1 MKSIHILILTTA
13 VTMFLIGC
21 NADNKVSKQS
31 LVNSDFIITN
41 EHPWENTMVAIAPGE
56 NSSALLGS
64 LVLSGG
70 QNAHKIYTRNIFYG
84 SAIAIV
90 DTSSNALAQNLPQ
103 PDSCEDGT
111 DNQIIKLKD
120 GSLLAMRNST
130 SWRAIQN
137 PPWWGSENNISGHKG
152 ARSAINMYRSV
163 NAGATWT
170 YYSTIDLAVPE
181 WRKYTVPRPMDC
193 NGNADVPP
201 SKQCKDS
208 LGNKLWWVGG
218 MDRTEM
224 YVCPFTGNI
233 YIITRIV
240 SDSGN
245 SAGYRDA
252 SLLFYS
258 KNNGKTWTLAKD
270 DLPDFESIV
279 MTSTPD
285 GRLFLFEEWGRQPTL
300 FYSLINQPG
309 LVISPPY
316 PVYFSSKDSVRFPDT
331 VSIDRLA
338 VGTAS
343 ISRASES
350 TDYYDAVNL
359 AYQAT
364 NSNNNQVY
372 KILWAQVKDDSS
384 APFIIPVTTIQAANP
399 AYYSVMHGAFIEP
412 DFINIPSSVR
422 SALDLFYWIE
432 APRRPD
438 SPSYAKA
445 CFVKGINYTNP
456 FFLSTKN
463 NAPRNF
469 VGPSP
474 IGDYMKGAFF
484 WYNNNYNY
492 AAQWAEADGIHCN
505 IISAKPDFQT
515 TNTAKYSKDV
525 IFKKPVPNAA
535 NIKVTPPKVK

>member
-1 MKSIHILILTTA
+1 MRFQNIMLVATILLTA
-13 VTMFLIGC
+13 C
-21 NADNKVSKQS
+21 NATNKVSKQS
-31 LVNSDFIITN
+31 LVNSDFLITT
-41 EHPWENTMVAIAPGE
+41 EHPWENTTVAVAPGE
-56 NSSALLGS
+56 NSAALLGS
-64 LVLSGG
+64 IVLSGG
-70 QNAHKIYTRNIFYG
+70 QNAHTVYTRNLFYG
-84 SAIAIV
+84 NATATI
-90 DTSSNALAQNLPQ
+90 DTTTNASAQNFPV
-103 PDSCEDGT
+103 PDSTQDGT
-111 DNQIIKLKD
+111 DNQIVRLKD
-120 GSLLAMRNST
+120 GSIIAMRNSST
-130 SWRAIQN
+130 WKAMKNS
-137 PPWWGSENNISGHKG
+137 PWWGNEKNINGRKG
-152 ARSAINMYRSV
+152 NRGAITFYRSTD
-163 NAGATWT
+163 AGNTWKF
-170 YYSTIDLAVPE
+170 YSMIDFGSEAL
-181 WRKYTVPRPMDC
+181 RKYGTPRPMGC
-193 NGNADVPP
+193 SNNADVPP
-201 SKQCKDS
+201 SQQCTDAS
-208 LGNKLWWVGG
+208 GNKLWWIGG
-218 MDRTEM
+218 GDRTEM
-224 YVCPFTGNI
+224 YACPFTGKI
-233 YIITRIV
+233 YVVTRIV
-240 SDSGN
+240 TDSGN
-245 SAGYRDA
+245 SAGFKDA

-258 KNNGKTWTLAKD
+258 SDKGKTWTLAKD

-364 NSNNNQVY
+364 NSSNNQVY